1 MELIEFILYIYV
13 YKSIFIFM
21 NESFKK
27 MKFID

>member
-1 MELIEFILYIYV
+1 MELIEFILYI

-27 MKFID
+27 MKIID

>member
-1 MELIEFILYIYV
+1 MELNEFILYI